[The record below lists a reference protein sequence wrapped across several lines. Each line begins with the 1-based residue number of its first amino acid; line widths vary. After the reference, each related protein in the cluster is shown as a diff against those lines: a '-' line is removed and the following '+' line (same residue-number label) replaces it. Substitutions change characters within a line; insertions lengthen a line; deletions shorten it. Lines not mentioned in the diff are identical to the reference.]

1 MKKPVIWMPIFIG
14 DYHSETS
21 HFTARQHGA
30 YLLLLMA
37 AWMAGGS
44 LVDDDARFA
53 AITRLD
59 RDAWAEE
66 RATLAELFTVADGKW
81 THERLIEELAVA
93 TENKQKKS
101 SAGSKGAAKR
111 WQNDSP
117 SPSPS
122 PSSEAKASGADQD
135 VADLASLVFSQG
147 LSWLHGASG
156 KSEGNCRSLLG
167 KWRKSLG
174 GDEVLLMI
182 LGRAQREGV
191 IEPVGWIEKAVLA
204 HQATRDPPRSRDFN

>member
-1 MKKPVIWMPIFIG
+1 MKKPTIWMPIFLG
-14 DYHSETS
+14 DHLSETS
-21 HFTARQHGA
+21 HLTTRQHGA

-53 AITRLD
+53 AIARLPAD
-59 RDAWAEE
+59 QWAED
-66 RATLAELFTVADGKW
+66 RAALAELFTVADGKW
-81 THERLIEELAVA
+81 SHARLIEELALA

-101 SAGSKGAAKR
+101 RAGSKGAARR

-122 PSSEAKASGADQD
+122 PSSEAKASGADPD
-135 VADLASLVFSQG
+135 VAAVVFNRG
-147 LSWLHGASG
+147 LDWLQRTSG

-174 GDEVLLMI
+174 TDEALLAI

-191 IEPVGWIEKAVLA
+191 IEPVGWIERAIA
-204 HQATRDPPRSRDFN
+204 ARDPPKAKGWNG

>member
-1 MKKPVIWMPIFIG
+1 MKKPTIWMPVFIG

-21 HFTARQHGA
+21 HLTTRQHGA

-53 AITRLD
+53 AIARLGAD
-59 RDAWAEE
+59 QWAED
-66 RATLAELFTVADGKW
+66 RAALAELFTVADGRW
-81 THERLIEELAVA
+81 SHARLIEELALA

-101 SAGSKGAAKR
+101 RAGSKGAAKR

-122 PSSEAKASGADQD
+122 PSSEAKASGAED
-135 VADLASLVFSQG
+135 VAAVVFNQG
-147 LSWLHGASG
+147 LDWLKRTSG
-156 KSEGNCRSLLG
+156 KSDGACRSLLG
-167 KWRKSLG
+167 KWCKSLG
-174 GDEVLLMI
+174 TPETLLVL

-191 IEPVGWIEKAVLA
+191 IEPVGWVERAVLA
-204 HQATRDPPRSRDFN
+204 HQAAREPPRSRGWNG

>member
-1 MKKPVIWMPIFIG
+1 MKKPVIWMPMFIG

-21 HFTARQHGA
+21 HLTTRQHGA

-53 AITRLD
+53 AITHLGAD
-59 RDAWAEE
+59 QWAED
-66 RATLAELFTVADGKW
+66 RTALAELFTMADGTW
-81 THERLIEELAVA
+81 SHARLIEELSFAA
-93 TENKQKKS
+93 ENKQKKS

-122 PSSEAKASGADQD
+122 PSSEAKASGANPD
-135 VADLASLVFSQG
+135 ADLASLVFNQG
-147 LSWLHGASG
+147 LNWLHRASG
-156 KSEGNCRSLLG
+156 KPDGTCRSLLG

-174 GDEVLLMI
+174 SDEALLSI

-191 IEPVGWIEKAVLA
+191 IEPVGWIEKAILA
-204 HQATRDPPRSRDFN
+204 HQAAREPSHSRDFN